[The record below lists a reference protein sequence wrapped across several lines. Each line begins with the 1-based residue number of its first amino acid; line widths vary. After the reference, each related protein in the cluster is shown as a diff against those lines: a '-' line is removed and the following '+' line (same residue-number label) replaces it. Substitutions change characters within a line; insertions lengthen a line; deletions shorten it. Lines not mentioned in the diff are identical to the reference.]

1 MGNVVE
7 RGVHDGL
14 PWLLHGA
21 DDARHQ
27 AVLAYLGVEGGH
39 SGTCRDKNVDE
50 AREGVLR
57 RDGNR
62 PACLGVKDFVL
73 DGRHGRQASWGS
85 QRRSTIRYCFRDA

>member
-39 SGTCRDKNVDE
+39 SGTCRDKNVDVVICVYV
-50 AREGVLR
+50 RFFSVLSR
-57 RDGNR
+57 
-62 PACLGVKDFVL
+62 
-73 DGRHGRQASWGS
+73 
-85 QRRSTIRYCFRDA
+85 